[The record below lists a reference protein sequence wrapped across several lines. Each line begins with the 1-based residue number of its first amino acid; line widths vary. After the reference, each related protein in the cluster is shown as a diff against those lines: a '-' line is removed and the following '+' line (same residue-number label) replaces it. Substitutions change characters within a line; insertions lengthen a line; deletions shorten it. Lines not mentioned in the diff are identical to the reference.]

1 MRTAQSE
8 EVPLVDIIL
17 CISAESV
24 HAVVA
29 QHHKIIFQSLFG
41 AMKEIVWDHSEK
53 SVHFVLDSGSASPSF
68 TFTDLTDVE
77 AQVSAVL
84 ALPELTKVPEQVYMG
99 VLIGQNLPSP
109 IQQRRAS
116 LSDVQQPVLPLPKRR
131 ELLRREQPVR
141 NAIGRE
147 RLGIEYFRTGY
158 LSFTCSINGDLRGLH
173 LDVHHIRVF
182 PSSDCHDRS
191 ACLFSYAYE
200 SLDSC
205 EVMGTRLELRF
216 HMAYERAKQPVYLA
230 FQSLEAQY
238 IREAIWYLKYGTYMD
253 VTLRST
259 LVSSSLAS
267 PSSSARLHQQVSL
280 NGAGTRRASALMYLA
295 NEDSVKQRI
304 DSCCRVIGCQQR
316 VGSNE
321 QSESLTNE
329 VSASNV
335 MIHINSG
342 VLSHISPI
350 TRTATNVSRMMTNG
364 LCDHHIALLSSSF
377 NRSSSRRGKLF
388 SRDKTQ
394 VSVPVKSLPLLASLV
409 QSSHYAKMFK
419 FQGQLLKRQS
429 ARKFQLKKMWHAKY
443 AALFETP
450 VGGFLCYYDRLTHCP
465 GMTETPKERR
475 VIDLSSV
482 LCIRPISSSRGS
494 SSGNA
499 GGPMMHA
506 FDVVT
511 LYRTWTFA
519 AAEPQEYAVWLS
531 MLTEVVEKHA
541 SIAPDKPLRFPVKL
555 SMTSQSTPS
564 EATSLE
570 ISSHGV
576 SFCTGHE
583 AEVELC
589 TWYFTDLEKWSVV
602 LQQGNTCC
610 LLSCRSPTQPIAASS
625 PRFGGEDP
633 PPGGTTQDF
642 LFRTAD
648 ASVICLAIEFY
659 VGKCMAKLEVLTAQY
674 LEGIRSKAEGSPST
688 PDESMTKR
696 SCSDVKLT
704 LPPKKAHVVAGVAL
718 ASIENAAS
726 TAHSN
731 QSNTDVPWDL
741 PVPPMP
747 TVLQRE
753 DTSTLLNSVAALD
766 EANEHYSPIGTAVPM
781 QLKEEIR
788 ATAALKLQA
797 PPTPIVPQMEKTL
810 MTLETVTEAV
820 DTRCETE
827 EYASLIFVPESTELD
842 DESRTNSSLKL
853 PAPLMLSVSEIES
866 VLEPPPAVVEATA
879 PKQGEGHCET
889 INATALPSQVF
900 NTSVPPLFATTT
912 VDATEV
918 SEPPEE
924 RQQTHSHDTSEPEL
938 ELHASADL
946 DDHGVQSAATLPEV
960 ELAQCQVV
968 EPGVVQDGVELRPAM
983 ADCED
988 GVLDQQEEM
997 DLVGLGTEEE
1007 DDKRDVNPTDTT
1019 KSSTI
1024 EPNDEIDPVAIDRPD
1039 DPVEI
1044 CSVSSSSLLDSWPP
1058 LPAPIVEARVSSP
1071 PPPTEQ
1077 QSSYITGIPLLQPE
1091 ISCDATPER
1100 QQSAQDEDQD
1110 DRDSDDEASEV
1121 FNSCASEMDL
1131 VPETNAEA
1139 ATREEQVEPPASKA
1153 DDLEALLADSVDEI
1167 FEDAMEDTGSST

>member
-1 MRTAQSE
+1 
-8 EVPLVDIIL
+8 
-17 CISAESV
+17 
-24 HAVVA
+24 
-29 QHHKIIFQSLFG
+29 
-41 AMKEIVWDHSEK
+41 MKEIVWDHSDK
-53 SVHFVLDSGSASPSF
+53 SVHFVLDDGSASPF
-68 TFTDLTDVE
+68 FIFTDLTDVE
-77 AQVSAVL
+77 AQLSAVL

-116 LSDVQQPVLPLPKRR
+116 LSDVQQPVLSLSKRR
-131 ELLRREQPVR
+131 EMLRREQPVR

-173 LDVHHIRVF
+173 LDVWCIRVF

-216 HMAYERAKQPVYLA
+216 RMAYERAKQPVYLA

-253 VTLRST
+253 VTLRSR
-259 LVSSSLAS
+259 LVSSNLAS
-267 PSSSARLHQQVSL
+267 PSNSARLHQQVSP
-280 NGAGTRRASALMYLA
+280 NSTGTRRASALMYSA
-295 NEDSVKQRI
+295 DEDSVKQRI

-342 VLSHISPI
+342 VLSHISPT
-350 TRTATNVSRMMTNG
+350 TRTTTNG
-364 LCDHHIALLSSSF
+364 LCDHHIALLSSSS

-394 VSVPVKSLPLLASLV
+394 LPVPVKSLPLLASLM

-429 ARKFQLKKMWHAKY
+429 ARKFQLKKVWHAKY

-450 VGGFLCYYDRLTHCP
+450 VGGFLCYYDRLPHCP

-494 SSGNA
+494 SSGSA
-499 GGPMMHA
+499 SGPTMHA

-519 AAEPQEYAVWLS
+519 AEPQEYAVWLS
-531 MLTEVVEKHA
+531 VLTEAVEKHA

-633 PPGGTTQDF
+633 VPGGTTQDF

-659 VGKCMAKLEVLTAQY
+659 VGKCMAKLEVLTAQH
-674 LEGIRSKAEGSPST
+674 LEEIRSKVESNPST

-704 LPPKKAHVVAGVAL
+704 LPPKKTHVVAGVAL
-718 ASIENAAS
+718 ASIGNAAS
-726 TAHSN
+726 IAHSN

-747 TVLQRE
+747 TVLQKE
-753 DTSTLLNSVAALD
+753 ETSTPLNSVAALD
-766 EANEHYSPIGTAVPM
+766 EADEHSSPM
-781 QLKEEIR
+781 
-788 ATAALKLQA
+788 
-797 PPTPIVPQMEKTL
+797 
-810 MTLETVTEAV
+810 LETVTEAA
-820 DTRCETE
+820 DTHDESE
-827 EYASLIFVPESTELD
+827 ECASLISVPESTELD

-853 PAPLMLSVSEIES
+853 PAPPMLFVPEMEN
-866 VLEPPPAVVEATA
+866 VLEPPPAVVEAVA
-879 PKQGEGHCET
+879 PKQGAHCET
-889 INATALPSQVF
+889 INATVLPSQVS
-900 NTSVPPLFATTT
+900 NTDVPPLFATTT
-912 VDATEV
+912 VDAAEV
-918 SEPPEE
+918 SEPTKEK
-924 RQQTHSHDTSEPEL
+924 QQTHSHDTSEPEL
-938 ELHASADL
+938 ELHTSADL
-946 DDHGVQSAATLPEV
+946 GGHGVQSAVTSPEV
-960 ELAQCQVV
+960 ECQCQVV
-968 EPGVVQDGVELRPAM
+968 EPGVGPDGVELRPAM
-983 ADCED
+983 VDCED
-988 GVLDQQEEM
+988 GVLDQQEEV
-997 DLVGLGTEEE
+997 DLVGLGTDEE
-1007 DDKRDVNPTDTT
+1007 DGKRDANPTDTT
-1019 KSSTI
+1019 KSCTT
-1024 EPNDEIDPVAIDRPD
+1024 EPSDEICFLEQHSPSEIDPVMIYRPD
-1039 DPVEI
+1039 DPVEVY
-1044 CSVSSSSLLDSWPP
+1044 SVSSSSLLDSWPP
-1058 LPAPIVEARVSSP
+1058 LPAPIVEARSSSP
-1071 PPPTEQ
+1071 PPPAEQ
-1077 QSSYITGIPLLQPE
+1077 QPSYITGIPLLQPE

-1100 QQSAQDEDQD
+1100 VQNAQDEDQD
-1110 DRDSDDEASEV
+1110 DRNSDDEASEHSEV
-1121 FNSCASEMDL
+1121 FNSCASEVDF
-1131 VPETNAEA
+1131 VPEANVEA
-1139 ATREEQVEPPASKA
+1139 TTCEEQVEPPASRA
-1153 DDLEALLADSVDEI
+1153 NDLEALLTDSVDEI
-1167 FEDAMEDTGSST
+1167 FEDAIDPGAILGVGQTPTPTLVLGATCMEDTEPST